1 MDYLKYFKN
10 GKYQK
15 FKNDCWTLLQDIYID
30 EHGIILPDIPI
41 FEDEESFVR
50 SNIKHKIVDK
60 PKKGVAVH
68 VSVGSIEHIGYAIN
82 EKEYIHKT
90 INQGVKIS
98 PIPRY
103 ATFYEVIV

>member
-15 FKNDCWTLLQDIYID
+15 FKNDCWTLLQDIYKD

-60 PKKGVAVH
+60 PKKGVRLVCF
-68 VSVGSIEHIGYAIN
+68 SVKLQCFGVVY
-82 EKEYIHKT
+82 KT
-90 INQGVKIS
+90 KRLLKRTVFKFNKHFES
-98 PIPRY
+98 SSEIPR
-103 ATFYEVIV
+103 V